1 MGNRD
6 KKGTLLRRKRGSWFV
21 ALAPFM
27 IRQGMKLFRVSPV
40 YFLLLFIDYSRGQF
54 WNWLRYLADK
64 KLFSNFSEIASR
76 ELLQRLQLDTMES
89 LIFVYFIFLSI
100 FHYVNVFTLNFISN
114 TIILYQFYIGT
125 CWEGKARSINCKGW
139 NKTKDISKIRKIV
152 RKLMKLM

>member
-27 IRQGMKLFRVSPV
+27 IRQGMKLFRVSSV

-64 KLFSNFSEIASR
+64 KLFSNFSEIASWK
-76 ELLQRLQLDTMES
+76 LL
-89 LIFVYFIFLSI
+89 LIAIRYNGISDIRIFYSSVYIFY
-100 FHYVNVFTLNFISN
+100 YVNVFSLNFIS
-114 TIILYQFYIGT
+114 LLAQVEEEKF
-125 CWEGKARSINCKGW
+125 
-139 NKTKDISKIRKIV
+139 IV
-152 RKLMKLM
+152 LTASVEIKQEIFQRLEK

>member
-76 ELLQRLQLDTMES
+76 ELL
-89 LIFVYFIFLSI
+89 LIAIRYNGISDIRIFYFSVYIPLRKCIHS
-100 FHYVNVFTLNFISN
+100 
-114 TIILYQFYIGT
+114 QFYISIGT
-125 CWEGKARSINCKGW
+125 CWEGKARSINCKDW
-139 NKTKDISKIRKIV
+139 NKTRDISKIRKIV